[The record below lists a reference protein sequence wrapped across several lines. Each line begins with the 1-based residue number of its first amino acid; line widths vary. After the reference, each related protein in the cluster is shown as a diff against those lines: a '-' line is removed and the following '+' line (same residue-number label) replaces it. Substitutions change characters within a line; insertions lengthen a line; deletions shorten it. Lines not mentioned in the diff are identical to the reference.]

1 VKIEVQISKILA
13 FLMIFMIT
21 VFEPIFMLSDNAS
34 ASQNTPLPSD
44 LDDQQLLHDRR
55 LSEVVKQ
62 TSKLNQYS
70 HIEVGNFPLA
80 IAILEGL
87 GTIYVYV
94 ANSGSNTV
102 SVIDARNNTKI
113 GDVPVGE
120 KPADIRVSNSTGRLY
135 VANSGSNTV
144 SVIDARNNTKIG
156 DVPVGEKPAD
166 IGVSESTG
174 TVYVANYRSNGISV
188 IDAVDNKVVVGI
200 SFQEDPA
207 DSGYVECD
215 GLAFPSSE
223 QQYYVPSGTKCI
235 ARPNPGFEFVS
246 WEENLEDGSTQLIQ
260 ISRPASGFESFL
272 DLLRIRSDE
281 PEATLNVTK
290 FGTFIANFKELPAP
304 IPSEYWIPLY
314 GIIAST
320 IVGWSIPGI
329 ISWTKSKMDAR
340 KLNYYHKQI
349 TSLYGDGKLDENDV
363 PTLDRLRGRVLDA
376 YSEGKLNEKHYESL
390 RSEISTL
397 YEEIFRKKIESLG
410 KNNGVVTSNKSK
422 EEQVAQLRNE
432 VEYAYSKG
440 KINEKHY
447 DLLSKAISKL
457 NSSKENNDSS

>member
-1 VKIEVQISKILA
+1 MKIEVQISKILA

-120 KPADIRVSNSTGRLY
+120 KPADI
-135 VANSGSNTV
+135 
-144 SVIDARNNTKIG
+144 
-156 DVPVGEKPAD
+156 
-166 IGVSESTG
+166 GVSESTG

-188 IDAVDNKVVVGI
+188 IDAADNKVVVGI

-215 GLAFPSSE
+215 GLAFPSSD
-223 QQYYVPSGTKCI
+223 QQYYVSSG
-235 ARPNPGFEFVS
+235 
-246 WEENLEDGSTQLIQ
+246 
-260 ISRPASGFESFL
+260 
-272 DLLRIRSDE
+272 
-281 PEATLNVTK
+281 
-290 FGTFIANFKELPAP
+290 
-304 IPSEYWIPLY
+304 Y
-314 GIIAST
+314 
-320 IVGWSIPGI
+320 
-329 ISWTKSKMDAR
+329 
-340 KLNYYHKQI
+340 
-349 TSLYGDGKLDENDV
+349 
-363 PTLDRLRGRVLDA
+363 
-376 YSEGKLNEKHYESL
+376 
-390 RSEISTL
+390 
-397 YEEIFRKKIESLG
+397 
-410 KNNGVVTSNKSK
+410 
-422 EEQVAQLRNE
+422 
-432 VEYAYSKG
+432 
-440 KINEKHY
+440 
-447 DLLSKAISKL
+447 
-457 NSSKENNDSS
+457 